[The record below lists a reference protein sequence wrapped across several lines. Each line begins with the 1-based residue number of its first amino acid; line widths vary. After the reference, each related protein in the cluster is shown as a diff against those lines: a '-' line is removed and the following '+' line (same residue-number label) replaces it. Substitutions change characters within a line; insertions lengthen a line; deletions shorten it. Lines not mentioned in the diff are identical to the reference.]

1 MAMKLNTLL
10 WYVVISTMLVGCE
23 NFLEEDPKG
32 LISDNYALTEKGAES
47 ELLSLYQINTE
58 LLDYLYM
65 VGELGNDLMA
75 YGGNTRENWRGM
87 INYDESYMKDT
98 SEFNESIQ

>member
-47 ELLSLYQINTE
+47 ELLSLYQI
-58 LLDYLYM
+58 
-65 VGELGNDLMA
+65 
-75 YGGNTRENWRGM
+75 
-87 INYDESYMKDT
+87 IP
-98 SEFNESIQ
+98 